1 MTSPPGRSLTA
12 QPMNHSS
19 PARLAANRANAQRS
33 TGPRT
38 AAGRE
43 ASSQNATRH
52 GLLSRQPLLAGE
64 DPADLEALTQKLIEA
79 LAPEGGV
86 EEMLVDDIVGLF
98 WRLRRLARVE
108 VALYA
113 VGLPQPVLRA
123 LSEAGEA
130 SSAVGI
136 AFAAQA
142 STFAVL
148 TRYETALVHRLR
160 RSLADY
166 ERLQAAREGSIP
178 ALVVVPGGS

>member
-1 MTSPPGRSLTA
+1 MA
-12 QPMNHSS
+12 IS

-38 AAGRE
+38 LAGKV
-43 ASSQNATRH
+43 ASSRNATTH
-52 GLLSRQPLLAGE
+52 GLLSRQPLLPGE
-64 DPADLEALTQKLIEA
+64 DPADLEALTGQLLEA
-79 LAPEGGV
+79 LAPEAGV
-86 EEMLVDDIVGLF
+86 EELLVDDIVGLF

-108 VALYA
+108 VALYT
-113 VGLPQPVLRA
+113 VGVPQPVLAA

-142 STFAVL
+142 STFSVL

-160 RSLADY
+160 RSLADL
-166 ERLQAAREGSIP
+166 ERLQAARAASIP
-178 ALVVVPGGS
+178 ALVVMPRGS